1 MTTLRTA
8 PQAPVDAVERS
19 TPLAAVLAWLV
30 PGAGHWYL
38 GYRDRAVV
46 FFVVITVTF
55 WGGVALGGVRST
67 VNAGENRPWLA
78 AQLCAGPQT
87 FAALMWGKSLPR
99 PSASAPSY
107 DRYEASYP
115 ASDISVVYA
124 GIAGLLNLLVI
135 IDALAR
141 SESPPA
147 AQGARSPPS
156 GSRG

>member
-8 PQAPVDAVERS
+8 PQTPVEASQRS
-19 TPLAAVLAWLV
+19 TPLAAVLAWLI
-30 PGAGHWYL
+30 PGMGHWYL
-38 GYRDRAVV
+38 GYRDRAIV
-46 FFVVITVTF
+46 FFVTITVTF

-67 VNAGENRPWLA
+67 VNAGENGPWLA

-87 FAALMWGKSLPR
+87 FAALMWGKSLPK
-99 PSASAPSY
+99 PSISSASY

-141 SESPPA
+141 SESPPTNV
-147 AQGARSPPS
+147 GARSPPS
-156 GSRG
+156 GSRA